1 MAKQLKKGASSDMQ
15 RVTPTFTTTDHGYDT
30 PHLDRMPPFV
40 LVYNPRRWTVL
51 AGRLIPSLHVKP
63 LEAGVNG
70 VAIARDGTIRFA
82 TARARIEEQGRTLI
96 PYEWGPGGESYMQ
109 TVRTRPRGGP
119 NEMDTYLSVWE
130 TTGPADPDT
139 YTDDDAY
146 SEWAESLVKDGK
158 VRPCPPALARRMQ
171 DRAARKLARE
181 EALAEKGGAG
191 SGMAKLRAKA
201 LARTVKVLGAA
212 ATTKRTGRGKAA
224 APSLEA

>member
-82 TARARIEEQGRTLI
+82 TARARA
-96 PYEWGPGGESYMQ
+96 S
-109 TVRTRPRGGP
+109 
-119 NEMDTYLSVWE
+119 
-130 TTGPADPDT
+130 
-139 YTDDDAY
+139 
-146 SEWAESLVKDGK
+146 
-158 VRPCPPALARRMQ
+158 
-171 DRAARKLARE
+171 AASSA
-181 EALAEKGGAG
+181 
-191 SGMAKLRAKA
+191 MAKVPRLS
-201 LARTVKVLGAA
+201 LLPPSCIVAA
-212 ATTKRTGRGKAA
+212 
-224 APSLEA
+224 